1 MGNPD
6 SHDIL
11 KLARLTAE
19 KKKVLVWSGSLEK
32 IREARAIT
40 GSSRI
45 LALPENR
52 YGATDMNDARE
63 RLRKIRK
70 WEHAAKR
77 NW

>member
-6 SHDIL
+6 SHDLL
-11 KLARLTAE
+11 KLAKLTSE
-19 KKKVLVWSGSLEK
+19 KKKVLVWSGSLDK
-32 IREARAIT
+32 ISEARAIT

-70 WEHAAKR
+70 WGAVAKR